1 MLPERQTFTPR
12 ECPKSGC
19 PQPEIGKDGL
29 GFLGF
34 WTAAEVVYGLFCFVH
49 TCCLLPNR
57 IFAAEAWDL
66 EVEVKISKACTVYKI
81 HLSIVVVFGS
91 DFQWPRRWS
100 DASSWPN
107 QRLPREMVGDPSVRA
122 SIAWV
127 SWFRGYG
134 IITCH
139 SQENVVLPP
148 TDNVLLDVVTPKLC
162 AAQIQRFYIYNIL

>member
-1 MLPERQTFTPR
+1 MSQERLSTAGDRQRWTGV
-12 ECPKSGC
+12 C
-19 PQPEIGKDGL
+19 
-29 GFLGF
+29 GF
-34 WTAAEVVYGLFCFVH
+34 WTAAEVVYGSFCFVH
-49 TCCLLPNR
+49 TRCLLPNR

-127 SWFRGYG
+127 SWFHYLPLTGECGFASNRQRLAGRRD
-134 IITCH
+134 
-139 SQENVVLPP
+139 SQAVCSSD
-148 TDNVLLDVVTPKLC
+148 TK
-162 AAQIQRFYIYNIL
+162 ILYL